1 MVKIVT
7 DSSSDLTMDL
17 IEEFDIT
24 VVPLFARFGDE
35 IFRERIDIT
44 DEQFYDRLIN
54 SDVLPATIQ
63 PNPQDFVDVYQ
74 NVSKDA
80 DAVVSIHISS
90 KLSGT
95 LNSAFQAKDIVGGSC
110 PIELIDSETV
120 TIALGLVVLAAAR
133 VAKQGGNLQEVLAAA
148 REASSMNNAYCLLD
162 TLKYLEKGGRIGKAK
177 ALVGTLLNV
186 KPIISIKKGEVI
198 PYGQARSRVKGLD
211 QLTDIVSKA
220 GKIRD
225 IAIAYST
232 TKDNADALAE
242 RLSPIADNKKVN
254 VFRMGTTLGIHT
266 GPGSLIVAMLNEE

>member
-24 VVPLFARFGDE
+24 VVPLFARFGNE

-44 DEQFYDRLIN
+44 DEQFYDKLIN
-54 SDVLPATIQ
+54 SSELPVTIQ

-74 NVSKDA
+74 NVTKNA
-80 DAVVSIHISS
+80 DAVVSIHISG

-95 LNSAFQAKDIVGGSC
+95 LNSAYQAKDIVGGSC
-110 PIELIDSETV
+110 PIELVDSEVVTV
-120 TIALGLVVLAAAR
+120 ALGLVVMAAAR

-148 REASSMNNAYCLLD
+148 REACAINNAYCLLD

-186 KPIISIKKGEVI
+186 KPIVSIKKGEVI
-198 PYGQARSRVKGLD
+198 PYSQARSRVKGLD

-220 GKIRD
+220 GKIKD
-225 IAIAYST
+225 IAVAYST
-232 TKDNADALAE
+232 TKEDADALAE
-242 RLSPIADNKKVN
+242 RLSPFADNRKIN

-266 GPGSLIVAMLNEE
+266 GPGSLVVAILSED

>member
-1 MVKIVT
+1 
-7 DSSSDLTMDL
+7 MDL

-24 VVPLFARFGDE
+24 VVPLFARFGNE

-44 DEQFYDRLIN
+44 DEQFYDKLIN
-54 SDVLPATIQ
+54 SSELPVTIQ

-74 NVSKDA
+74 NVTKDA
-80 DAVVSIHISS
+80 DAVVSIHISG

-95 LNSAFQAKDIVGGSC
+95 LNSAYQAKDIVGGSC
-110 PIELIDSETV
+110 PIELIDSEVVTV
-120 TIALGLVVLAAAR
+120 ALGLVVMAAAR

-148 REASSMNNAYCLLD
+148 REACAINNAYCLLD

-186 KPIISIKKGEVI
+186 KPIVSIKKGEVI
-198 PYGQARSRVKGLD
+198 PYSQARSRVKGLD

-220 GKIRD
+220 GKIKD
-225 IAIAYST
+225 IAVAYST
-232 TKDNADALAE
+232 TKEDANALAE
-242 RLSPIADNKKVN
+242 RLSPFADNRKIN

-266 GPGSLIVAMLNEE
+266 GPGSLVVAMLSED

>member
-24 VVPLFARFGDE
+24 VVPLFARFGNE

-44 DEQFYDRLIN
+44 DEQFYDKLIN
-54 SDVLPATIQ
+54 SSELPVTIQ

-80 DAVVSIHISS
+80 DAIVSIHISG

-95 LNSAFQAKDIVGGSC
+95 LNSAYQAKDIVGDIC
-110 PIELIDSETV
+110 PIELVDSEVVTV
-120 TIALGLVVLAAAR
+120 ALGLVVLAAAR
-133 VAKQGGNLQEVLAAA
+133 VAKEGGSLDEVLAVA
-148 REASSMNNAYCLLD
+148 REACAINSAYCLLD

-186 KPIISIKKGEVI
+186 KPIVSIKKGEVI
-198 PYGQARSRVKGLD
+198 PYGQARSRAKGLD
-211 QLTDIVSKA
+211 LLTDIVSKA

-232 TKDNADALAE
+232 TKDDADALAE
-242 RLSPIADNKKVN
+242 RLSPIADNKKIN

-266 GPGSLIVAMLNEE
+266 GPGSLVVAMLNEE

>member
-1 MVKIVT
+1 MVKIIT
-7 DSSSDLTMDL
+7 DSSSDLTRDL

-35 IFRERIDIT
+35 VFRERIDIT
-44 DEQFYDRLIN
+44 EEQFYDRLLN
-54 SDVLPATIQ
+54 GNVFPATIQ

-74 NVSKDA
+74 NVSKNA
-80 DAVVSIHISS
+80 DAIVSIHISG

-110 PIELIDSETV
+110 PIELVDSQTTTV
-120 TIALGLVVLAAAR
+120 ALGLIVLAAAR
-133 VAKQGGNLQEVLAAA
+133 VAKQGGSLQEVLAVA
-148 REASSMNNAYCLLD
+148 REACSMSSAYCLLD

-186 KPIISIKKGEVI
+186 KPIISIKEGEVI
-198 PYGQARSRVKGLD
+198 PYGQVRSRVKGLD
-211 QLTDIVSKA
+211 QVIDIVKKA
-220 GKIRD
+220 GEVKD

-232 TKDNADALAE
+232 TPDDATALAE
-242 RLSPIADNKKVN
+242 RLSPIVNNKKIN

-266 GPGSLIVAMLNEE
+266 GPGSLVVGILSKS

>member
-24 VVPLFARFGDE
+24 VVPLFARFGNE

-44 DEQFYDRLIN
+44 DEQFYDKLIN
-54 SDVLPATIQ
+54 SSELPVTIQ

-80 DAVVSIHISS
+80 DAIVSIHISS

-95 LNSAFQAKDIVGGSC
+95 LNSAYQAKDIVSSSC
-110 PIELIDSETV
+110 PIELVDSEVVTV
-120 TIALGLVVLAAAR
+120 ALGLVVMAAAR
-133 VAKQGGNLQEVLAAA
+133 VAKQGGSLQEVLAVA
-148 REASSMNNAYCLLD
+148 REACALNNAYCLLD

-186 KPIISIKKGEVI
+186 KPIVSIKKGEVI

-211 QLTDIVSKA
+211 MLADIVSKA

-225 IAIAYST
+225 IAVAYST
-232 TKDNADALAE
+232 TKDDADALAE
-242 RLSPIADNKKVN
+242 RLSPFADNRKIN

-266 GPGSLIVAMLNEE
+266 GPGSLVIAMLNED

>member
-35 IFRERIDIT
+35 IFRERIDLT
-44 DEQFYDRLIN
+44 DEQFYDKLVNGNI
-54 SDVLPATIQ
+54 LPVTIQ

-80 DAVVSIHISS
+80 DAIVSIHISS

-95 LNSAFQAKDIVGGSC
+95 MNSAFQAKDIVGGSC
-110 PIELIDSETV
+110 PIELVDSEVVTV
-120 TIALGLVVLAAAR
+120 ALGLVVLAAAR
-133 VAKQGGNLQEVLAAA
+133 VAKQGGNLEEVLAAA
-148 REASSMNNAYCLLD
+148 REACSISNAYCLLD

-211 QLTDIVSKA
+211 QITDIVSKA
-220 GKIRD
+220 GEIKD

-232 TKDNADALAE
+232 TKDDAEALAE
-242 RLSPIADNKKVN
+242 RLSPIANNKKIN

-266 GPGSLIVAMLNEE
+266 GPGSLVVAMLNEG

>member
-24 VVPLFARFGDE
+24 VVPLFARFGNE

-44 DEQFYDRLIN
+44 DEQFYDKLIN
-54 SDVLPATIQ
+54 SSELPVTIQ

-74 NVSKDA
+74 NVTKDA
-80 DAVVSIHISS
+80 DAVVSIHISG

-95 LNSAFQAKDIVGGSC
+95 LNSAYQAKDIVGGSC
-110 PIELIDSETV
+110 PIELIDSEVVTV
-120 TIALGLVVLAAAR
+120 ALGLVVMAAAR

-148 REASSMNNAYCLLD
+148 REACAINNAYCLLD

-186 KPIISIKKGEVI
+186 KPIVSIKKGEVI
-198 PYGQARSRVKGLD
+198 PYSQARSRVKGLD

-220 GKIRD
+220 GKIKD
-225 IAIAYST
+225 IAVAYST
-232 TKDNADALAE
+232 TKEDANALAE
-242 RLSPIADNKKVN
+242 RLSPFADNRKIN

-266 GPGSLIVAMLNEE
+266 GPGSLVVAMLSED